1 MRVPRNISG
10 VELANLLRRHYGYVI
25 VRQSGSHL
33 RLVSHYMG
41 YAGYVSVPRH
51 SYVKIGTLIDILN
64 EVSAYLEISRDELA
78 ERLFG

>member
-1 MRVPRNISG
+1 MRLPRNISG
-10 VELANLLRRHYGYVI
+10 IELANLLRRNYGYVN

-33 RLVSHYMG
+33 RLVSNYMG
-41 YAGYVSVPRH
+41 YSGYTSVPRH

-64 EVSAYLEISRDELA
+64 EVSAYLEINRDELA